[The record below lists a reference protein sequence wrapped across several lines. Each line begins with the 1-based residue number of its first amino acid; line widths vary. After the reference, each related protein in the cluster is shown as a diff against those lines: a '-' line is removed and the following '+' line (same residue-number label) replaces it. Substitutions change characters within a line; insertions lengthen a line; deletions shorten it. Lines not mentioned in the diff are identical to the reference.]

1 MKHKSKFI
9 LAALISLL
17 GFTASLVD
25 LSEVDVQLPAFFD
38 EWTSQEQISAEEIEN
53 LPDFDGQNVV
63 IQVNGNRPSFTAEE
77 TSIDAGS
84 WQTFSDLDSLNRVG
98 VANAMLHRSMM
109 PTEERGDI
117 SNVYPTGWNQK
128 KLENNVWLYNRSHLV
143 GFQMTGENDNW
154 KNLFSGTQE
163 LNQIYMVQYEN
174 EVANYLKNT
183 DNHIRYRVTP
193 IFRDR
198 ELLARAVQLEAQ
210 SIEDDE
216 VQFNVLI
223 YNVQNGFTI
232 DYNTGKAIMD

>member
-128 KLENNVWLYNRSHLV
+128 SLKIMFGS
-143 GFQMTGENDNW
+143 
-154 KNLFSGTQE
+154 
-163 LNQIYMVQYEN
+163 II
-174 EVANYLKNT
+174 EV
-183 DNHIRYRVTP
+183 I
-193 IFRDR
+193 
-198 ELLARAVQLEAQ
+198 
-210 SIEDDE
+210 
-216 VQFNVLI
+216 
-223 YNVQNGFTI
+223 
-232 DYNTGKAIMD
+232 